1 MYTKTCIIVVGPTAV
16 GKTDL
21 AIELAKQFNTSI
33 ISADS
38 RQCFQELNIGVAKPS
53 PQQLACIKHY
63 FINSHHVD
71 EEVNA
76 ALFEQLS
83 LQWASEIFSERDIAV
98 MVGGTGLYV
107 KAFVE
112 GLDEIPPSSPQLRKQ
127 IISRFELEG
136 IEWLQRTIKDQDPVF
151 YENGEIL
158 NPNRLIRALE
168 VKTVSGRSILSF
180 RSHQKKQRPF
190 NILQLG
196 LELPRE
202 NLYNNVN
209 RRVDEMIS
217 SGLIEEAR
225 SLYPFRDLNA
235 LQTVGYA
242 ELFEYFDGKASLEKA
257 IDLIKKNTRNYAK
270 RQLTWFKKDGS
281 IHWFTPAQKPAITAF
296 VNRWLTDSIDPD
308 QAVFGR

>member
-21 AIELAKQFNTSI
+21 SIELAKQFNTSI

-76 ALFEQLS
+76 AVFEQLS
-83 LQWASEIFSERDIAV
+83 LQWVSEIFSERDVAV

-112 GLDEIPPSSPQLRKQ
+112 GLDEIPPSSLQLRKQ
-127 IISRFELEG
+127 IISRYELEG
-136 IEWLQRTIKDQDPVF
+136 IEWLQRTIKDQDPLF

-196 LELPRE
+196 LELSRE

-281 IHWFTPAQKPAITAF
+281 IHWFTSEQKPVITAF
-296 VNRWLTDSIDPD
+296 VKRWLTDSIDPD
-308 QAVFGR
+308 QAVSGR